1 MTTYNSRTADKFVV
15 RLPEGMRDQV
25 SEKADESFMSM
36 NSWIVQAINEKLT
49 RDHHAKV
56 NADALI
62 RAVSLLERIIKTGGA
77 V

>member
-36 NSWIVQAINEKLT
+36 NNWIVQAINEKLT

-62 RAVSLLERIIKTGGA
+62 RAVSLLEKVINTEGA
-77 V
+77 A

>member
-1 MTTYNSRTADKFVV
+1 MTVYNSRTADKFVV

-36 NSWIVQAINEKLT
+36 NNWIVQAIDEKLT

-56 NADALI
+56 NAEALI
-62 RAVSLLERIIKTGGA
+62 RATSLLERIINTEGT

>member
-25 SEKADESFMSM
+25 SEKADESLMSM
-36 NSWIVQAINEKLT
+36 NNWIVQAINEKLT